1 MIQIVRQLAFAA
13 ATAALPLTKLLRGQ
27 PASAAMTSRRTVLSL
42 GLIGRLSKGVV
53 LVYRKAQILRL
64 FKHKQC

>member
-27 PASAAMTSRRTVLSL
+27 PASAAMTSSRTVLSL

-53 LVYRKAQILRL
+53 LV
-64 FKHKQC
+64 